1 MNLKERFEGFLEGH
15 SLTQATVARSLGV
28 SKTALSQTLNGKYSG
43 DVQAILE
50 KIEAYMENFSEN
62 RFVNQHSKTIHVK
75 SYLNGI
81 GFLSVSA
88 SRSGMYLL
96 IGGSGTGKTTVLK
109 AFKRRTPNAIL
120 IEVWAGMTKNR
131 LLRELA
137 EKLNI
142 ELYKKESGDVFKRIC
157 DALQKRDAVILI
169 DECEYL
175 SHQALETLRRIYDF
189 AERGVIVLAGTDRL
203 LGNLKGTNS
212 DHRQLYRRIKRKWS
226 IGTLDAADTMSYFE
240 SFGITLS
247 KDEAATI
254 VELTDGNF
262 GLISNLAEASA
273 DLIEIEGGYGMSNQE
288 LINVALQAVII

>member
-1 MNLKERFEGFLEGH
+1 MNLKEQFEEFLKSN
-15 SLTQATVARSLGV
+15 SLSQATVARSLGL

-43 DVQAILE
+43 DVQGILE

-62 RFVNQHSKTIHVK
+62 RFINQHSITVAVK
-75 SYLNGI
+75 SYLAGL
-81 GFLSVSA
+81 GFLKTCTY
-88 SRSGMYLL
+88 RSGMYLL

-109 AFKRRTPNAIL
+109 AFKRKTSNAIL

-131 LLRELA
+131 LLKELA

-157 DALQKRDAVILI
+157 DALQKRDTVILI

-212 DHRQLYRRIKRKWS
+212 DHRQLYRRIKRKWNLE
-226 IGTLDAADTMSYFE
+226 ILDASDTINYFE
-240 SFGITLS
+240 GFGITLN
-247 KDEAATI
+247 KDEANSV

-262 GLISNLAEASA
+262 GLISNLAEAAA
-273 DLIEIEGGYGMSNQE
+273 DFIEIGCADGMSNQK
-288 LINVALQAVII
+288 LIEVVLNGVII